1 MSSDEEDRRIGANIV
16 GDYHFSGFHE
26 PSKDD
31 AQKGER
37 KKTRQEI
44 FAELIH
50 KSKKAKFERQQL
62 AMENQVKREKIDDDF
77 QSIRHLLVGEAY

>member
-1 MSSDEEDRRIGANIV
+1 MSSDEDDGKIGANIV
-16 GDYHFSGFHE
+16 DDYHFSGFYE
-26 PSKDD
+26 PNKDA
-31 AQKGER
+31 AQPER

-62 AMENQVKREKIDDDF
+62 AMENQVKREKLNEDF
-77 QSIRHLLVGEAY
+77 QSIKHLLVGDA